1 MKNKLTP
8 AQWQTLWVLIKAHR
22 MSSTQAANYVFEHWQ
37 VELASSTI
45 RMRAKRDG
53 ITFNHI
59 RRKFDIDIVR
69 AAWNAGARPVNI
81 VRSFGI
87 SRTHLYKLSK
97 LSGWNPVRHTS
108 IKVDRELARRMWNA
122 NIDAEIIA
130 STFRVKP
137 SHIYR
142 LSNKLDWP
150 RRKVTR

>member
-1 MKNKLTP
+1 MKNKLTLE
-8 AQWQTLWVLIKAHR
+8 QWKILWVLMRAHK
-22 MSSTQAANYVFEHWQ
+22 MSSTQAAAYVLEHWK
-37 VELASSTI
+37 VKLGSSTI

-53 ITFNHI
+53 IIFNHI
-59 RRKFDIDIVR
+59 RRKFDIDIVK

-87 SRTHLYKLSK
+87 SRTHLYKLAK
-97 LSGWNPVRHTS
+97 MPGWNPVRHTS
-108 IKVDRELARRMWNA
+108 TKVDRELAKRMWDA

-142 LSNKLDWP
+142 LRKKLDWP